1 MGGGGTAG
9 PVGIRLAALMVAAIA
24 LPRAVDAQVDAAS
37 RLAQVTLVARVA
49 SRASIE
55 SVSPIR
61 ETGRQGLVWEASVKV
76 RLSTNAGYRL
86 AVLRTPTSG
95 GPITRMWVRAA
106 GGGFQELAPGSSV
119 TVAQDARPAGESE
132 REVDYRIE
140 TENSVLEL
148 PVRYE
153 IAVNPTI

>member
-1 MGGGGTAG
+1 MDRGRAVG
-9 PVGIRLAALMVAAIA
+9 PVGIRLATLMVAALA

-37 RLAQVTLVARVA
+37 KLAQVTLIARVA
-49 SRASIE
+49 PRASIE
-55 SVSPIR
+55 SVSPTR
-61 ETGRQGLVWEASVKV
+61 ETGRQGLLREASVTV

-86 AVLRTPTSG
+86 AVLRTPTGG
-95 GPITRMWVRAA
+95 GPVTRVWVRAA

-119 TVAQDARPAGESE
+119 TVAQDASPAGESE
-132 REVDYRIE
+132 REVGYRIE